1 MENLTLVAALA
12 FLAVTGIVTQ
22 VTQFSWLGF
31 ALSPL
36 PLLFYRMDAFRM
48 VLLTMAG
55 YILFYEGSQAGS
67 NFLFFNTPDSMMLVF
82 IAMTLFFSRGPGSIS
97 IPVSA
102 GLVPLYA
109 FILYGLALS
118 VAPIIQFGFEFYVM
132 RDVKCLLFLALV
144 PLLCRRDEPLFD
156 PKNIFRILVAIVG
169 FTSLHSLIELAGF
182 FATGNRLL
190 TWNEIYF
197 SDAVLLIPI
206 LLTLNPEKRTRM
218 FLYACLAICLLGLL
232 ATQTRGL
239 WLSTLITFFLYGAL
253 RLARSKTI
261 KIGAVV
267 RSAQIALAM
276 LIAGEAIL
284 RLSLGVGILEFI
296 QSRMMAHS
304 NNELINPYS
313 SLGYR
318 IHESL
323 VVWEKRTWFGHGSGA
338 RLYLYFT
345 QMGMSKFINWW
356 SIHSEY
362 FEILHKYGFVGLGIF
377 MVFLI
382 GLIRRAYR
390 IAMHGKAF
398 PSAMGFLA
406 FSIMINHCLVSIT
419 SGYLIREN
427 IMLLMVLM
435 VGIVERYYPRV
446 FPDHSK

>member
-1 MENLTLVAALA
+1 MEHLTLVAALA

-22 VTQFSWLGF
+22 VTHFSWLGF

-36 PLLFYRMDAFRM
+36 PLLFYRIDAFRM
-48 VLLTMAG
+48 VLLTLAG
-55 YILFYEGSQAGS
+55 YILLYEGSQPGS

-82 IAMTLFFSRGPGSIS
+82 IAMTLFFSRGPGSVS
-97 IPVSA
+97 IPISA
-102 GLVPLYA
+102 NLVPLYA

-118 VAPIIQFGFEFYVM
+118 VGPILQFGFEFYVM
-132 RDVKCLLFLALV
+132 RDVKCILFLALV
-144 PLLCRRDEPLFD
+144 PLLCRRGEPLFD
-156 PKNIFRILVAIVG
+156 PKNIFRILLAIVAY
-169 FTSLHSLIELAGF
+169 TTLHSVIELAGF

-197 SDAVLLIPI
+197 SDTVLLIPI
-206 LLTLNPEKRTRM
+206 LLTLNPEKRTRT
-218 FLYACLAICLLGLL
+218 FLHICLAICLLGLL

-239 WLSTLITFFLYGAL
+239 WLSTLITFLLYGGL
-253 RLARSKTI
+253 RLAKSRTL
-261 KIGAVV
+261 KIGAVARGV
-267 RSAQIALAM
+267 QAALAM
-276 LIAGEAIL
+276 LIAGEIIL
-284 RLSLGVGILEFI
+284 RLSLGVGVLEFI
-296 QSRMMAHS
+296 QTRMMAHS

-323 VVWEKRTWFGHGSGA
+323 VVWEKRTLFGHGSGA

-345 QMGMSKFINWW
+345 QMGMSEFVNWW

-377 MVFLI
+377 MIFI
-382 GLIRRAYR
+382 ISLIRRAYR
-390 IAMHGKAF
+390 MAMHGKTF
-398 PSAMGFLA
+398 PSAMGFLV
-406 FSIMINHCLVSIT
+406 FSILINHCLVSIT

-446 FPDHSK
+446 FPEPSK